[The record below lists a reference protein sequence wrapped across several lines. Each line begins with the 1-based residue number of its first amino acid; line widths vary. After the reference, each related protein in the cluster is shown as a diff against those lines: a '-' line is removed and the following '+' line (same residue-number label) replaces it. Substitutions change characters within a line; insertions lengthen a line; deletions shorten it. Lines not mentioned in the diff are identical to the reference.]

1 MSLWNPGSKALR
13 HFLMNF
19 ISKRAHSPLQN
30 PPELVISL
38 KNWLALWLY
47 VVLFAEPNC
56 PAKGFGGWFDGE
68 TQHWEDIKVPL
79 FAWTKRCSWRDQIN
93 NHPQFMQWRCWPQG
107 VSCHG
112 EHEVNSGE
120 ISEFGACLATETA
133 RGDCRGGIEGYVLIT
148 AYSCLPFFSGLFPS
162 LNLLLNSSSTD
173 VCVAAEWIRPG
184 NQHS

>member
-1 MSLWNPGSKALR
+1 
-13 HFLMNF
+13 MNF

-38 KNWLALWLY
+38 KNWLVLWLT
-47 VVLFAEPNC
+47 VCSAFCRARLHS
-56 PAKGFGGWFDGE
+56 KGFWGVVWWGNLY
-68 TQHWEDIKVPL
+68 WEDIKVPL

-93 NHPQFMQWRCWPQG
+93 NHPQFMQWRRWPRG

-112 EHEVNSGE
+112 EYEVNSGE
-120 ISEFGACLATETA
+120 ISEFWACLATGAA

>member
-1 MSLWNPGSKALR
+1 
-13 HFLMNF
+13 MNF

-30 PPELVISL
+30 PPKLIISL
-38 KNWLALWLY
+38 KNWLVLWLY
-47 VVLFAEPNC
+47 VVLSAEPNC
-56 PAKGFGGWFDGE
+56 TGKGCEGWSDG
-68 TQHWEDIKVPL
+68 
-79 FAWTKRCSWRDQIN
+79 WTYIWRILRSPYFHGQRCSWMDQIN

-107 VSCHG
+107 VPCHG
-112 EHEVNSGE
+112 EYEVNSGE
-120 ISEFGACLATETA
+120 ISEFGACLATGTA

-173 VCVAAEWIRPG
+173 VCVAAEWIRAG

>member
-1 MSLWNPGSKALR
+1 
-13 HFLMNF
+13 MNF
-19 ISKRAHSPLQN
+19 ISKRAHSPVQN

-38 KNWLALWLY
+38 KNWLVLWLLCFLQSQIAQQRVLWG
-47 VVLFAEPNC
+47 VVWWVNL
-56 PAKGFGGWFDGE
+56 
-68 TQHWEDIKVPL
+68 HWEDMKIPL
-79 FAWTKRCSWRDQIN
+79 FAWTKRCSWRDQIK

-107 VSCHG
+107 VSCCG

-120 ISEFGACLATETA
+120 ISEFGACLATGTA

-173 VCVAAEWIRPG
+173 VCVAAEWIRAG